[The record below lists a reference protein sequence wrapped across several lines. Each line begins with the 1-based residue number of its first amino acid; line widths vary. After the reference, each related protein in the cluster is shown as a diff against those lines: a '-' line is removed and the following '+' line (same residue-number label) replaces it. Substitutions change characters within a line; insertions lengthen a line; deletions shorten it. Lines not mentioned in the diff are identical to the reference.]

1 MSRVD
6 LTRIGSQ
13 AAAMVIGM
21 HDVMP
26 LGCLAAGTTGEIATV
41 TGRAEEVHRLRE
53 MGLRDGVRIEVLHRG
68 SPCILRV
75 NGNRLCFRDC
85 ETMGVLVRVAT
96 ITHAE
101 PLPAISA
108 PAPVASAGY

>member
-1 MSRVD
+1 
-6 LTRIGSQ
+6 
-13 AAAMVIGM
+13 MVIGM

-26 LGCLAAGTTGEIATV
+26 LGLLAAGTTGEIATV
-41 TGRAEEVHRLRE
+41 TGRAAEVHRLRE

-75 NGNRLCFRDC
+75 NGHRLCFRDC

-96 ITHAE
+96 VPHAE
-101 PLPAISA
+101 PLPAA
-108 PAPVASAGY
+108 VAPVAATSASY